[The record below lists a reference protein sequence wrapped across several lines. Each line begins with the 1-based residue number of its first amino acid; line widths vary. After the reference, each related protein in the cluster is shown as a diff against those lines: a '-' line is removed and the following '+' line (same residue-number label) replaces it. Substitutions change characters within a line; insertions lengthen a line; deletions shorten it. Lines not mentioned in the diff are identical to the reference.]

1 MARMVPGAVV
11 AGSEDPL
18 PAANQRVFR
27 DAVLAAG
34 GTCEWEEVSRLGHAY
49 PRDWPDRA
57 PALLRRI
64 LR

>member
-1 MARMVPGAVV
+1 MTRMVPGALV

-34 GTCEWEEVSRLGHAY
+34 GTCEWEEVAGLGHAY
-49 PRDWPDRA
+49 PPDWSDRA
-57 PALLRRI
+57 PALLHRI
-64 LR
+64 VS